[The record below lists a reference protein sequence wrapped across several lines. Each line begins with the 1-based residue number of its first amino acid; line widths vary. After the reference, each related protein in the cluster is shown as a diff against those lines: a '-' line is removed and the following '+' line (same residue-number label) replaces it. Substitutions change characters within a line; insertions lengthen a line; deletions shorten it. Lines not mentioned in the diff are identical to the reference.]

1 MKSNLRNMVIVL
13 FAITLIS
20 SSAVGL
26 VYQATLE
33 PIAKAKADKLA
44 NAIGEVMPPFEKL
57 DDKLELAVEGGNPF
71 ILYVGRNGSEAVG
84 YAVECY
90 TMKGYSGL
98 IRLLVGFTAEGNINK
113 VSVLQHAETP
123 GLGAKI
129 VEAGT
134 PFVTQYEGK
143 NPSTFNMKV
152 KKDGGE
158 VDAITA
164 STITSRAYSEAIGLA
179 YNELMKYI
187 NSNK

>member
-20 SSAVGL
+20 STAVGF
-26 VYQATLE
+26 VYQMTLE
-33 PIAKAKADKLA
+33 PIAKASAAKLT
-44 NAIGEVMPPFEKL
+44 NAIGQVMPTFDKL
-57 DDKLELAVEGGNPF
+57 DEKREIEVAGGEPY
-71 ILYVGRNGSEAVG
+71 IIYVGRKGMEPVG
-84 YAVECY
+84 YAIECY
-90 TMKGYSGL
+90 TTKGYSGL

-129 VEAGT
+129 VDSSN
-134 PFVTQYEGK
+134 PFVLQFEGK
-143 NPSTFNMKV
+143 NPKTFNMKV

-164 STITSRAYSEAIGLA
+164 STITSRAYSEAIESA
-179 YNELMKYI
+179 HKELIKFI
-187 NSNK
+187 NDNK